1 MKKGEVMKKLL
12 SLMLV
17 LSVSFVHSG
26 ARKGPS
32 VPLADPASVPVQAVS
47 KQGLATRFKNE
58 FREKVFKPIRDQYR
72 DNVYNRAQRAERRIF
87 GKDASGTG
95 KVIEGQKP
103 RPGEYPSHIIEKYN
117 SNGGHQFSIPR
128 FNTAAYITRNV
139 GSGVAASLQVAG
151 RGIKSGAQ
159 RAGQGIASGAR
170 SVGNAIY
177 NRSKSEAAQWRPRDN
192 KKPEEGQNQAPESSI
207 SGSRPTSQI
216 SESGSVPVLK
226 ERNQTFIPN
235 YRGKSSGIW
244 SRVKAALGFP
254 KKTPIQ
260 A

>member
-1 MKKGEVMKKLL
+1 MKKLL

-26 ARKGPS
+26 ARKGSS
-32 VPLADPASVPVQAVS
+32 VSLADPTSVPVQAVS
-47 KQGLATRFKNE
+47 KQGLAARFKNG

-72 DNVYNRAQRAERRIF
+72 DNVYNRAQRANKRIF
-87 GKDASGTG
+87 ENTSGTE

-103 RPGEYPSHIIEKYN
+103 RPGEYPSHIIQRYN
-117 SNGGHQFSIPR
+117 EAGGHQFSIPR

-139 GSGVAASLQVAG
+139 GSGVAAPLQVAG
-151 RGIKSGAQ
+151 RGIKSSAQ

-244 SRVKAALGFP
+244 SRVKAAFGFP
-254 KKTPIQ
+254 KKTPIEE
-260 A
+260 